1 MRSGYEPYMNQDSNS
16 SSMSSMETMN
26 SRGPH
31 QIHHNPTHMGPH
43 HNPQQPGYSLD
54 HQIPQRSPYHQSPMS
69 EEMYH
74 RERSYAEM
82 NESMNG
88 GIARPVVTYSNDIV
102 NRPYDSSLINSA
114 GHRPYDPGTN
124 SFER

>member
-1 MRSGYEPYMNQDSNS
+1 MVLLYNKISKIYDITTLRYN
-16 SSMSSMETMN
+16 ME
-26 SRGPH
+26 
-31 QIHHNPTHMGPH
+31 
-43 HNPQQPGYSLD
+43 

-82 NESMNG
+82 TESMSG
-88 GIARPVVTYSNDIV
+88 GIARPTVTYSNEIV
-102 NRPYDSSLINSA
+102 SRPYDSGLINSA

-124 SFER
+124 SFERYPR